1 MTNLSE
7 ILFDKNKNNLDKIAF
22 VDATSSVTY
31 GELEHKVRCLAC
43 WMISKQIGPGDRISI
58 ALVDKID
65 TIIIFLST
73 H

>member
-31 GELEHKVRCLAC
+31 G
-43 WMISKQIGPGDRISI
+43 
-58 ALVDKID
+58 
-65 TIIIFLST
+65 
-73 H
+73 